1 MSVYKKLQKARVM
14 LLSSDLKKSGKN
26 KFAGFEYFELG
37 DFLPTIAK
45 IFEEVG
51 LCGVVRFYETRALLT
66 IVNVDDRED
75 SVVFETPLVY
85 ADMSKSQAIQNL
97 GATHT
102 YVRRY
107 LWLMAM
113 EIVEHD
119 AVDAAPQEEKPKAK
133 PTPKPA
139 APLPLSGKDSEKA
152 WNITI
157 DPEANWKDSVVLG
170 ITKALDFAESVAN
183 VESIWKINRPIFDR
197 LKEEDKATYD
207 DLLAMLGTYKSKFTQ

>member
-37 DFLPTIAK
+37 DFLPAIAK
-45 IFEEVG
+45 IFDDVG
-51 LCGVVRFYETRALLT
+51 LCGVVRFHEHSASLT
-66 IVNVDDRED
+66 IVNTEDRED
-75 SVVFETPLVY
+75 YVDFVTPLVY

-133 PTPKPA
+133 PKTPP
-139 APLPLSGKDSEKA
+139 PLSGKGEDVS

-157 DPEANWKDSVVLG
+157 DPDKNWKDSAVLG
-170 ITKALDFAESVAN
+170 ITKALDFATSTAD
-183 VESIWKINRPIFDR
+183 VESIWKVNRAIFDR
-197 LKEEDKATYD
+197 MKEDDKATYD
-207 DLLAMLGTYKSKFTQ
+207 DLLAMLGTYKKKFQ

>member
-1 MSVYKKLQKARVM
+1 MSVYKKLQKARLI
-14 LLSSDLKKSGKN
+14 LLSSDLKKSGRN

-37 DFLPTIAK
+37 DFLPAIAK
-45 IFEEVG
+45 IFDDVG
-51 LCGVVRFYETRALLT
+51 LCGVVRFCDTRALLT

-75 SVVFETPLVY
+75 NVTFETPLVY

-119 AVDAAPQEEKPKAK
+119 AVDAAQQEEKQK
-133 PTPKPA
+133 PKPA
-139 APLPLSGKDSEKA
+139 PKAEPKPLPLSGKGEEVS

-157 DPEANWKDSVVLG
+157 DPDANWKDSAVLG
-170 ITKALDFAESVAN
+170 ITKSLDFATSTAD
-183 VESIWKINRPIFDR
+183 VESIWKVNRAIFDR
-197 LKEEDKATYD
+197 MKEDDKATYD
-207 DLLAMLGTYKSKFTQ
+207 DLLAMLGTYKKKFQ

>member
-1 MSVYKKLQKARVM
+1 MSVYKKLQKARVA

-26 KFAGFEYFELG
+26 KFAGFEYFELA
-37 DFLPTIAK
+37 DFLPAIAK
-45 IFEEVG
+45 IFDDVG
-51 LCGVVRFYETRALLT
+51 LCGVVRFHADTASLT
-66 IVNVDDRED
+66 IVNTED
-75 SVVFETPLVY
+75 SADAVDFVTPLVY

-119 AVDAAPQEEKPKAK
+119 AVDAAPQEEKPKVK
-133 PTPKPA
+133 PKVEPK
-139 APLPLSGKDSEKA
+139 PLPLSGKGEEVS

-157 DPEANWKDSVVLG
+157 DPNADWKASAVLG
-170 ITKALDFAESVAN
+170 ITKALDFAVSIAD
-183 VESIWKINRPIFDR
+183 VESIWKVNRVIFDR
-197 LKEEDKATYD
+197 MKEDDKVTYD
-207 DLLAMLGTYKSKFTQ
+207 DLLAMLGTYKKKFQ

>member
-37 DFLPTIAK
+37 DFLPAIAN
-45 IFEEVG
+45 IFDVVG
-51 LCGVVRFYETRALLT
+51 LCGVVRFYDTRALLT

-75 SVVFETPLVY
+75 SVIFETPLVY

-119 AVDAAPQEEKPKAK
+119 AVDAAPQEDKPKPIAK
-133 PTPKPA
+133 PKPV
-139 APLPLSGKDSEKA
+139 APPPLSGKGADVS

-157 DPEANWKDSVVLG
+157 DPESNWKDSAVLG
-170 ITKALDFAESVAN
+170 VTKALDFAAN
-183 VESIWKINRPIFDR
+183 AVDVENIWKVNRAIFDR
-197 LKEEDKATYD
+197 MKEDDKATYD
-207 DLLAMLGTYKSKFTQ
+207 DLLAMLGTYKKKFQ

>member
-37 DFLPTIAK
+37 DFLPAIAK
-45 IFEEVG
+45 IFDDVG
-51 LCGVVRFYETRALLT
+51 LCGVVRFHADSASLT
-66 IVNVDDRED
+66 IVNTED
-75 SVVFETPLVY
+75 SADAVDFITPLVY

-119 AVDAAPQEEKPKAK
+119 AVDAAPQEEKPKPITK
-133 PTPKPA
+133 PKTPP
-139 APLPLSGKDSEKA
+139 PLSGKGEDVS

-157 DPEANWKDSVVLG
+157 DPEANWKDSAVLG
-170 ITKALDFAESVAN
+170 ITKALDFAVSTVD
-183 VESIWKINRPIFDR
+183 VESIWKVNRAIFDR
-197 LKEEDKATYD
+197 LKEDDKVTYD
-207 DLLAMLGTYKSKFTQ
+207 DLLAILGTYKKKFQ

>member
-26 KFAGFEYFELG
+26 KFVGFEYFELG
-37 DFLPTIAK
+37 DFLPAIAK
-45 IFEEVG
+45 IFDEVG
-51 LCGVVRFYETRALLT
+51 LCGVVRFHADTASLT
-66 IVNVDDRED
+66 IVNTED
-75 SVVFETPLVY
+75 SADAVDFVTPFVY

-119 AVDAAPQEEKPKAK
+119 AVDAAPQEEKPKPIAK
-133 PTPKPA
+133 TPP
-139 APLPLSGKDSEKA
+139 PLSGKGEEVS

-157 DPEANWKDSVVLG
+157 DPKADWKASAVLG
-170 ITKALDFAESVAN
+170 ITKALDFAVSVSD
-183 VESIWKINRPIFDR
+183 VESIWKVNRAIFDR
-197 LKEEDKATYD
+197 MKEDDKVTYD
-207 DLLAMLGTYKSKFTQ
+207 DLLATLGTYKSKFSQ

>member
-1 MSVYKKLQKARVM
+1 MSVYKKLQKARVA

-37 DFLPTIAK
+37 DFLPAIAK
-45 IFEEVG
+45 IFDDVG
-51 LCGVVRFYETRALLT
+51 LCGVVRFHADSASLT
-66 IVNVDDRED
+66 IVNTEDRED
-75 SVVFETPLVY
+75 YVDFVTPLVY

-119 AVDAAPQEEKPKAK
+119 AVDAAPQEEKPKPIAK
-133 PTPKPA
+133 PKSV
-139 APLPLSGKDSEKA
+139 APPPLSGKGEDVS

-157 DPEANWKDSVVLG
+157 DPDKNWKDSAVLG
-170 ITKALDFAESVAN
+170 ITKALDFAVSIAD
-183 VESIWKINRPIFDR
+183 VESIWKVNRAIFDR
-197 LKEEDKATYD
+197 LKEDDKSTYD
-207 DLLAMLGTYKSKFTQ
+207 DLLAILGTHKKKFQ